1 MQARSGLTFTEQ
13 PFFNDRRK
21 QGRNGWSDALPKG
34 SDIWIGWT
42 VSQGAGSITPC
53 IADPFLMKEP
63 NL

>member
-21 QGRNGWSDALPKG
+21 QGRNGWSGALPKG

-42 VSQGAGSITPC
+42 VS
-53 IADPFLMKEP
+53 
-63 NL
+63 